1 MTIKKAKIFIGSSF
15 LRAVTSLYDRID
27 SLANRHA
34 EPQIA
39 AGRESEAMGLNL
51 WLNVIL

>member
-27 SLANRHA
+27 RLANKHA
-34 EPQIA
+34 ESQIA
-39 AGRESEAMGLNL
+39 AGREPQAMGLNL